1 MSKPK
6 FPSALMVQGSVRSQR
21 NVSTAMFIRGPDG
34 ACVQPG
40 VKVWVSLDAKALKNV
55 SKTNGP

>member
-6 FPSALMVQGSVRSQR
+6 FPSALMMQGSVCSQR

-34 ACVQPG
+34 AGVQPG
-40 VKVWVSLDAKALKNV
+40 VKVWVSLDAKALK
-55 SKTNGP
+55 K